1 MWNSDI
7 RVRKRPIDAVNH
19 RHSRGNSRDFSSQPH
34 IDGELPRGGKG
45 APKGNSTNDDSN
57 DGSCRVSDAYDGE
70 QVWSWHKALRDNLPI
85 VALMLAMF
93 IIGMVIE
100 PMIPRPEGTLGTA
113 LGAIFL
119 VVPIL
124 LIAVMVLSSG
134 QRISDE
140 EE

>member
-1 MWNSDI
+1 MPLIIGIAVVILAISLRNLISMENSLEEG
-7 RVRKRPIDAVNH
+7 
-19 RHSRGNSRDFSSQPH
+19 RGPQ
-34 IDGELPRGGKG
+34 GEILLMTIPMMALVVPLMLMMANKSG
-45 APKGNSTNDDSN
+45 AGTKP
-57 DGSCRVSDAYDGE
+57 
-70 QVWSWHKALRDNLPI
+70 LRDNLPI

-93 IIGMVIE
+93 IIGMLIE

>member
-1 MWNSDI
+1 MPLIIGIAVVILAISLRNLISMENSLEEG
-7 RVRKRPIDAVNH
+7 
-19 RHSRGNSRDFSSQPH
+19 RGPQ
-34 IDGELPRGGKG
+34 GEILLMTIPMMALVVSLMLMMANKSG
-45 APKGNSTNDDSN
+45 AGTKP
-57 DGSCRVSDAYDGE
+57 
-70 QVWSWHKALRDNLPI
+70 LRDNLPI

>member
-1 MWNSDI
+1 MPLIMGIAVVILAISLRNLISMENSLEEG
-7 RVRKRPIDAVNH
+7 
-19 RHSRGNSRDFSSQPH
+19 RGPQ
-34 IDGELPRGGKG
+34 GEILLMTIPMMALVVPLMLMMANKSG
-45 APKGNSTNDDSN
+45 AGTKP
-57 DGSCRVSDAYDGE
+57 
-70 QVWSWHKALRDNLPI
+70 LRDNLPI

-93 IIGMVIE
+93 IIGMLIE

>member
-1 MWNSDI
+1 MPLIIGIAVVILAISLRNLISMENSLEEG
-7 RVRKRPIDAVNH
+7 
-19 RHSRGNSRDFSSQPH
+19 RGPQ
-34 IDGELPRGGKG
+34 GEILLMTIPMMALVVSLMLLMANKSG
-45 APKGNSTNDDSN
+45 AGTKP
-57 DGSCRVSDAYDGE
+57 
-70 QVWSWHKALRDNLPI
+70 LRDNLPI
-85 VALMLAMF
+85 VALVLAMF

>member
-1 MWNSDI
+1 MPLIIGIAVVILAISLRNLISMENSLEEG
-7 RVRKRPIDAVNH
+7 
-19 RHSRGNSRDFSSQPH
+19 RGPQ
-34 IDGELPRGGKG
+34 GEILLMTIPMMALVVPLMLMMANKSG
-45 APKGNSTNDDSN
+45 AGTKP
-57 DGSCRVSDAYDGE
+57 
-70 QVWSWHKALRDNLPI
+70 LRDNLPI

-100 PMIPRPEGTLGTA
+100 PMIPRPEGTLGTV